1 MEQKNPFDF
10 LKRLPDA
17 SLSGTHQKAEGV
29 MIDGSWCGKHALV
42 NVLHGD
48 QMPQQTWTIG
58 IAGRGTLQMGETEF
72 RELLSSMLALFE
84 YRSPGFTGGLV
95 PTSPSTGLPVISSD
109 ITGQ

>member
-17 SLSGTHQKAEGV
+17 SLTGTHPKGEGV
-29 MIDGSWCGKHALV
+29 LIDGSWSGTHALV
-42 NVLHGD
+42 NVLHGEK
-48 QMPQQTWTIG
+48 MPQQTWTIG

-84 YRSPGFTGGLV
+84 YRSPGFVGGLT

>member
-1 MEQKNPFDF
+1 MEKNPFDF

-17 SLSGTHQKAEGV
+17 SLSGTHPKSEGV
-29 MIDGSWCGKHALV
+29 LIDGAWCGVHAMA

-48 QMPQQTWTIG
+48 KMPQQTWTIG
-58 IAGRGTLQMGETEF
+58 IAGRGTLQMGETEA
-72 RELLSSMLALFE
+72 RELLSAMLALFE
-84 YRSPGFTGGLV
+84 YRSPGFNGGLA